1 MDVNPGCNPD
11 EENGEESVGHHGD
24 QGELAEGDED
34 GEASHEDELG
44 RKKRL
49 AFLDLLIEASEVKL
63 RGEGGK

>member
-34 GEASHEDELG
+34 GEASHEDETGHWGMGPHPEVELL
-44 RKKRL
+44 RL
-49 AFLDLLIEASEVKL
+49 VSAAIPDN
-63 RGEGGK
+63 